1 MSLEDDFAVFVKAH
15 SGRLLRAA
23 WLLTGQWPS
32 AEDLVQTALERTW
45 PRWGKLATDE
55 RRLAYLRKVVTT
67 SFLRDR
73 KRRWH
78 RELSTLDL
86 PEPAR
91 THGGWEGERSVK
103 STTSRALS
111 ALRKRPDVAE
121 LSC

>member
-55 RRLAYLRKVVTT
+55 RRLAHLRKVVTT

-73 KRRWH
+73 KR
-78 RELSTLDL
+78 
-86 PEPAR
+86 
-91 THGGWEGERSVK
+91 
-103 STTSRALS
+103 
-111 ALRKRPDVAE
+111 
-121 LSC
+121 